1 MIIQSYIWI
10 ALFISFLWGIGN
22 VIHKHLLEDISG
34 LSLMLYS
41 SIIYAVCIIAT
52 AVYNKS
58 IIIKD
63 YKKIDL
69 RIASILF
76 FTTVLTTYFS
86 NVLYFYILKSHETS
100 IISALVYSSPVFTV
114 IFAYLFLNERLSL
127 CGLIGIFMIIL
138 GTILINV
145 ENKDVEYFAY

>member
-22 VIHKHLLEDISG
+22 VIHKHLLDDISG